1 MTPTPARSLSRS
13 RGQIWIEALAGT
25 AHGAGGSHSVVSA
38 DADLACECTRF
49 IAVVPDP
56 GNRFPRAR
64 HGELGLEQGWALA
77 QLVRDSIGL
86 TTSSGKPRPIVAV
99 VDVIGQAYGRR
110 EELMGI
116 HIACAAAA
124 NAYADARMAGHP
136 VIGLI
141 VGQAMSGAFLA
152 HGYQANRLLALD
164 APGVLIHA
172 MGQAAAARITR
183 RSVAELAELGQRITP
198 MSYAVKNYAKLGLLE
213 TLIEDVDADAPQA
226 ADIDKVRFALEDAL
240 MTIAARGVRDLSP
253 RLTSAQAEITRAA
266 SIAVRRRLLEQW

>member
-1 MTPTPARSLSRS
+1 MNTATKLS
-13 RGQIWIEALAGT
+13 RGQIWLAALAGP
-25 AHGAGGSHSVVSA
+25 AQPGDSASVLSA
-38 DADLACECTRF
+38 DAELAGDSARF

-56 GNRFPRAR
+56 ENHFPRAR
-64 HGELGLEQGWALA
+64 HGEVGLEQGWALA

-86 TTSSGKPRPIVAV
+86 TTAAGTPRPIVAL

-124 NAYADARMAGHP
+124 NAYADARLAGHP
-136 VIGLI
+136 VLGLI

-172 MGQAAAARITR
+172 MGQAAAARVTR
-183 RSVAELAELGQRITP
+183 RSVAELVELAKHVAP
-198 MSYAVKNYAKLGLLE
+198 MSYAVEDYATLGLLE
-213 TLIEDVDADAPQA
+213 TLISGVNADAPA
-226 ADIDKVRFALEDAL
+226 AGDVDKVRAALSAAL
-240 MTIAARGVRDLSP
+240 ASITISGVRDLSP
-253 RLTSAQAEITRAA
+253 RWTSKQAVITRAA
-266 SIAVRRRLLEQW
+266 SNEVRRRLQEQW

>member
-1 MTPTPARSLSRS
+1 MNKATQPS
-13 RGQIWIEALAGT
+13 RGQIWLAALAGPAQPGDST
-25 AHGAGGSHSVVSA
+25 SVLAA
-38 DADLACECTRF
+38 DAVLAGDSARF

-56 GNRFPRAR
+56 DNHFPRAR
-64 HGELGLEQGWALA
+64 HGEVGLEQGWALA

-86 TTSSGKPRPIVAV
+86 TTAAGTPRPIVAL

-124 NAYADARMAGHP
+124 NAYADARLAGHP
-136 VIGLI
+136 VLALI

-183 RSVAELAELGQRITP
+183 RTVAELAELGKRIAP
-198 MSYAVKNYAKLGLLE
+198 MSYAVEDYAKLGLLE
-213 TLIEDVDADAPQA
+213 TMICGVNADAPSVADVDQVRA
-226 ADIDKVRFALEDAL
+226 ALCAAL
-240 MTIAARGVRDLSP
+240 AAIRASGVRDLSP
-253 RLTSAQAEITRAA
+253 RWTSQQALVTRAA
-266 SIAVRRRLLEQW
+266 SIDVRRRLQEQW

>member
-1 MTPTPARSLSRS
+1 MNTIVEPS
-13 RGQIWIEALAGT
+13 RGQVWLAALAGP
-25 AHGAGGSHSVVSA
+25 AQSAGGSKSVLSA
-38 DADLACECTRF
+38 DAELAGDMVRF

-56 GNRFPRAR
+56 DNHFPRAR
-64 HGELGLEQGWALA
+64 HGEVGLEQGWALA

-86 TTSSGKPRPIVAV
+86 TTVSGKPRPIVAL

-136 VIGLI
+136 VIALI

-183 RSVAELAELGQRITP
+183 RTVAELAELGKRIAP
-198 MSYAVKNYAKLGLLE
+198 MSYAVEDYAKLGLLE
-213 TLIEDVDADAPQA
+213 TLIKEVDADAPQD
-226 ADIDKVRFALEDAL
+226 ADVDKVRLALIDAL

-253 RLTSAQAEITRAA
+253 RWTSQQAVTTRTA
-266 SIAVRRRLLEQW
+266 SIEVRRRLQEQWTC

>member
-1 MTPTPARSLSRS
+1 MNTITNLS
-13 RGQIWIEALAGT
+13 RGQIWLAALAGR
-25 AHGAGGSHSVVSA
+25 AQGAGGSTSVLFA
-38 DADLACECTRF
+38 DAILSGDSARF
-49 IAVVPDP
+49 ICVVPDRA
-56 GNRFPRAR
+56 NHFPRAR
-64 HGELGLEQGWALA
+64 HGEVGLEQGWALA
-77 QLVRDSIGL
+77 QIVRDSIGL
-86 TTSSGKPRPIVAV
+86 KTAAGMPQPIVAL

-136 VIGLI
+136 VLALI

-183 RSVAELAELGQRITP
+183 RSVAELAELGKRIAP
-198 MSYAVKNYAKLGLLE
+198 MSYAVEDYAKLGLLE
-213 TLIEDVDADAPQA
+213 TLIKDVNADAPQA
-226 ADIDKVRFALEDAL
+226 ADVERVRAALSDAL
-240 MTIAARGVRDLSP
+240 ASIIASGVRDLSA
-253 RLTSAQAEITRAA
+253 RWTSAQALTTRAA
-266 SIAVRRRLLEQW
+266 SIEVRRRLQEQW

>member
-1 MTPTPARSLSRS
+1 MNAPITLS
-13 RGQIWIEALAGT
+13 RGQVWLAALAGV
-25 AHGAGGSHSVVSA
+25 AEHGDSKSVLSA
-38 DADLACECTRF
+38 DAELAGASARF

-56 GNRFPRAR
+56 DNHFPRAR
-64 HGELGLEQGWALA
+64 HGEVGLEQGWALA

-86 TTSSGKPRPIVAV
+86 KTAAGTPRPIVAL

-136 VIGLI
+136 VIALI

-183 RSVAELAELGQRITP
+183 RTVAELAELGKRIAP
-198 MSYAVKNYAKLGLLE
+198 MSYAVEDYARLGLLE
-213 TLIEDVDADAPQA
+213 TLIKDVNADAPPA
-226 ADIDKVRFALEDAL
+226 ADVEKVRSALSAAL
-240 MTIAARGVRDLSP
+240 ATITASGVRDLSP
-253 RLTSAQAEITRAA
+253 RWTSEQALTTRAA
-266 SIAVRRRLLEQW
+266 SIEVRRRLKEQWAC

>member
-1 MTPTPARSLSRS
+1 MTTPTPAIALS
-13 RGQIWIEALAGT
+13 RGQIWLAALAGK
-25 AHGAGGSHSVVSA
+25 ANSADGSQSVVYA
-38 DADLACECTRF
+38 DADLGCEHTRF

-56 GNRFPRAR
+56 ANHFPRAR
-64 HGELGLEQGWALA
+64 HGEVGLEQGWALA

-86 TTSSGKPRPIVAV
+86 TTTSGKPRPIVAL

-136 VIGLI
+136 VIALI

-183 RSVAELAELGQRITP
+183 RTVTELAELGKRITP
-198 MSYAVKNYAKLGLLE
+198 MSYAVEDYAKLGLLE
-213 TLIEDVDADAPQA
+213 TLIKDVDADAPRDV
-226 ADIDKVRFALEDAL
+226 DIDKVRIALADAL
-240 MTIAARGVRDLSP
+240 TTIATRGVRDLSP
-253 RLTSAQAEITRAA
+253 RWTSEQALTMRAA
-266 SIAVRRRLLEQW
+266 SIEVRRRLQEQW